1 MFEVSSSHRR
11 PDCPCRAQ
19 MSGPPLT
26 RWLLQD
32 IFANQFAGPILEGML
47 GPRPVLWYLNGNT
60 ALKSE
65 SRQDVHADLAWRHM
79 HHTFGLVVK

>member
-1 MFEVSSSHRR
+1 
-11 PDCPCRAQ
+11 
-19 MSGPPLT
+19 
-26 RWLLQD
+26 
-32 IFANQFAGPILEGML
+32 ML